1 MLYKTGI
8 ILLNVQDTMEESL
21 GVIDDRIDSINKI
34 LDIPLFSDSPE
45 IKTLRKDMMMCR
57 DAMLDI
63 AYSLSASIQKQ
74 EDPSLAQ
81 DAEQQ

>member
-1 MLYKTGI
+1 MLYKTGVI
-8 ILLNVQDTMEESL
+8 VLNVQDTMEESL
-21 GVIDDRIDSINKI
+21 TVIDARIDSINKI

-45 IKTLRKDMMMCR
+45 IKNLRKDMTMCR

-74 EDPSLAQ
+74 EDSSLAQ
-81 DAEQQ
+81 DTEQQ